1 MTLMPLAWN
10 AAGNHPENDTNPTA
24 APTRSANV
32 CFARMVVLGPVGCKA
47 LLGSAEVVVIAQKQK
62 GPAHKAGLC
71 HILA

>member
-47 LLGSAEVVVIAQKQK
+47 LF
-62 GPAHKAGLC
+62 
-71 HILA
+71 